1 MIEQAQNGLLT
12 DPTPHV
18 EYLVFNIRK
27 QPSDDELATAIGKIA
42 NAEKSISQKD
52 SDAHLTVT
60 CGFSSSAWDQL
71 FKAYT
76 KPKELHD
83 FIALK
88 DGDREFPA
96 TQGDIFFMI
105 KSTRID
111 LNYQV
116 AKYLKLA
123 FSSFAELTIDIQG
136 YKYLD
141 DRDMI
146 DFVDGTENPKDK
158 KRSDAVLINDD
169 PEYNGG
175 SYLVFQKYIDKQQL
189 WDALTTEEQE
199 GVIGRTKFDDIE
211 IDDDKKKPYAH
222 NVKSK
227 IVDEAGEELKMLRQN
242 RPFGNAME
250 HGTIFVGFAASVKVI
265 EDSLKQMIIADE
277 NGHFDHLLKFVDAT
291 MGINFF
297 IPPQSFFD
305 KFSA

>member
-1 MIEQAQNGLLT
+1 MIEQAQNGLLS

-18 EYLVFNIRK
+18 EYLVFNIHK
-27 QPSDDELATAIGKIA
+27 QPSDAQLATALGHIS
-42 NAEKSISQKD
+42 NTEKSIGQKD

-60 CGFSSSAWDQL
+60 CGFSSSGWDQL
-71 FKAYT
+71 FKNFP

-88 DGDREFPA
+88 DGNREFPA

-116 AKYLKLA
+116 AKYLKTA
-123 FSSFAELTIDIQG
+123 FSSFAELIIDIQG
-136 YKYLD
+136 FKYLD

-158 KRSDAVLINDD
+158 KRADAVLIKDD
-169 PEYNGG
+169 PEYVGG
-175 SYLVFQKYIDKQQL
+175 SYLVFQKYIDKHEL
-189 WDALTTEEQE
+189 WDALSTEEQE

-211 IDDDKKKPYAH
+211 IDDDKKMPFAH

-227 IVDEAGEELKMLRQN
+227 VVDETGEELKMLRQN

-265 EDSLKQMIIADE
+265 EDSLKQMITADE
-277 NGHFDHLLKFVDAT
+277 DGNFDHLLKFVDAT

-297 IPPQSFFD
+297 IPPQSFFE
-305 KFSA
+305 KFDA